1 MKYQLV
7 CPKCKHEFMF
17 NGDYYDN
24 AIDKLGSEISEIQH
38 TLSKFKALPYSEQ
51 KKRKSTIDGWKIK
64 LHDKQQQVSELRR
77 IRKIA
82 HDHVNRYTFGE
93 FKRIV
98 RERYGQKV
106 YEEILAE
113 AVEACEA
120 YRVTDT
126 MKHEYTRSNSLSDVT
141 SINKL

>member
-1 MKYQLV
+1 MNQITV
-7 CPKCKHEFMF
+7 CANPNRLK
-17 NGDYYDN
+17 G
-24 AIDKLGSEISEIQH
+24 EISFEERQRQLDEQ
-38 TLSKFKALPYSEQ
+38 TAREELEQ
-51 KKRKSTIDGWKIK
+51 KKRKSTIDGWKVK

-82 HDHVNRYTFGE
+82 HDHLNRYQYQE
-93 FKRIV
+93 FKRII